1 MRIDLRELVDRI
13 SGDEAQNDIRKA
25 KQWFEE
31 ENGRVVRTRPRTREE
46 TRALVR
52 FHTDRMPTF
61 KPGGKTKDGHRILIL
76 PL

>member
-1 MRIDLRELVDRI
+1 MRIDYRELFDRI
-13 SGDEAQNDIRKA
+13 SCDEAQDDNRTT
-25 KQWFEE
+25 KQRFEE
-31 ENGRVVRTRPRTREE
+31 ESGRVVRTRPRTREE

>member
-1 MRIDLRELVDRI
+1 MRIDFRELFDRV
-13 SGDEAQNDIRKA
+13 SGDEAKDDIRTT
-25 KQWFEE
+25 KQRFEE
-31 ENGRVVRTRPRTREE
+31 ESGRVIRTRPRTREE

-52 FHTDRMPTF
+52 FHTDRMPAF

>member
-1 MRIDLRELVDRI
+1 MRIDLRKLAGCV
-13 SGDEAQNDIRKA
+13 SSDEAQDDIRKTR
-25 KQWFEE
+25 QRFEE

-52 FHTDRMPTF
+52 FYTERMPAF
-61 KPGGKTKDGHRILIL
+61 KPGGTTKDGHRILIL